1 MKNIIINILKRN
13 GISTKTLNIKK
24 TDVRNYDAAFF
35 CNSIRKIWNIRS
47 IGNIRYQSSDLVDQI
62 KILIDENVW
71 QILIKKLQQNFLFF
85 SFL

>member
-47 IGNIRYQSSDLVDQI
+47 IGNTKYQNSDLVNQI
-62 KILIDENVW
+62 KILIEENV
-71 QILIKKLQQNFLFF
+71 
-85 SFL
+85 

>member
-24 TDVRNYDAAFF
+24 ADVRNYDAAFF

-47 IGNIRYQSSDLVDQI
+47 IGNTRYQNNDFVNQI
-62 KILIDENVW
+62 KILIDENV
-71 QILIKKLQQNFLFF
+71 
-85 SFL
+85 